1 MANVKNLW
9 CGVFNLRHEVFIE
22 YAYAY
27 SKKQAWFTCCRRI
40 ADKTGV
46 HPSVVMREFD
56 GSKDNFRIEI
66 EAEFEENDKVAP

>member
-9 CGVFNLRHEVFIE
+9 CGVFNLKKQVMIE
-22 YAYAY
+22 YVYAY
-27 SKKQAWFTCCRRI
+27 SKRQAWFTCCRRI

-66 EAEFEENDKVAP
+66 EVEFEHDPLAP

>member
-9 CGVFNLRHEVFIE
+9 CGVFNLKKQVMIE
-22 YAYAY
+22 YVYAY
-27 SKKQAWFTCCRRI
+27 SKRQAWFTCCRRI

-66 EAEFEENDKVAP
+66 EAEFEETDKVAP

>member
-9 CGVFNLRHEVFIE
+9 CGVFNLKKQVMIE
-22 YAYAY
+22 YVYAY
-27 SKKQAWFTCCRRI
+27 SKRQAWFTCCRRI

-66 EAEFEENDKVAP
+66 EVEFEHDKVAP

>member
-1 MANVKNLW
+1 MKNLW
-9 CGVFNLRHEVFIE
+9 RGSFNLKHEVFIE

-27 SKKQAWFTCCRRI
+27 SKRQAWFTCCRRI

-66 EAEFEENDKVAP
+66 EAEFEHD